1 MPPEAAAGMGAVLA
15 ATAAAAMVFRRIIMK
30 LRNGK
35 YYLTLTGEVGGVTR
49 ARARELLLMFNVKI
63 IKNGRWEVRIDF
75 VELFNPFLPMG
86 KLILA
91 RKSQKW
97 HTLQYVTS

>member
-1 MPPEAAAGMGAVLA
+1 
-15 ATAAAAMVFRRIIMK
+15 MK

-63 IKNGRWEVRIDF
+63 MKNGRWEVRIDF
-75 VELFNPFLPMG
+75 VELFKWRRYSEKFVVT
-86 KLILA
+86 KLGINGGCHGHCRSL
-91 RKSQKW
+91 S
-97 HTLQYVTS
+97 LSPVTGLSV